1 MMSPSAP
8 MVIAV
13 ERAMVAYMRRSNRT
27 KAAVKM
33 ASGRA

>member
-13 ERAMVAYMRRSNRT
+13 ERATAAYMRRSIWT
-27 KAAVKM
+27 KAAVK
-33 ASGRA
+33 GVCRRG